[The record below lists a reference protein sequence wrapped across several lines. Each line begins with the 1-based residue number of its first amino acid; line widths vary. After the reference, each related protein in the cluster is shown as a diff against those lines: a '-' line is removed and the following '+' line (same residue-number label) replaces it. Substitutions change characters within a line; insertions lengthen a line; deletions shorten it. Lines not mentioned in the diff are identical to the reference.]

1 LTRYSLVIPGIGEV
15 DGDEMFETRA
25 VSTEYFSAMGL
36 RVVRGRPFDAND
48 RAGAP
53 PVAII
58 NDLAARRYFP
68 GRDPVGQVVTFQG
81 EETRI
86 VGVMANVRLRGPEA
100 DWHTELYIPLSQ
112 APNTFAVASVSLIVR
127 TVGSAPA
134 TAPAVREAIQAGVA
148 GVTVEEPQLIDDA
161 FRRLTAGRRFN
172 ASLMSAF
179 GFLAVVIGA
188 IGIYGTMT
196 FVVAQQARAIGL
208 RMALGASQ
216 SHVLWSILRQSLWR
230 VVAGAAFGLIGARA
244 AASLL
249 TALVFGVQTTSPA
262 VYVGVTLA
270 LSTLGLLAAIV
281 PARRA
286 AQLDPI
292 ATLRA
297 E

>member
-1 LTRYSLVIPGIGEV
+1 
-15 DGDEMFETRA
+15 
-25 VSTEYFSAMGL
+25 
-36 RVVRGRPFDAND
+36 
-48 RAGAP
+48 
-53 PVAII
+53 VAIL

-81 EETRI
+81 DETRI
-86 VGVMANVRLRGPEA
+86 IGIMENVRLRGPEA
-100 DWHTELYIPLSQ
+100 DWQSELYIPLSQ
-112 APNTFAVASVSLIVR
+112 APSTFTIASVSLIVR

-134 TAPAVREAIQAGVA
+134 TAPAVREAMQTGVA
-148 GVTVEEPQLIDDA
+148 GVTVREPRFIDDA

-172 ASLMSAF
+172 AGLMTTF

-188 IGIYGTMT
+188 IGIYGTMA

-216 SHVLWSILRQSLWR
+216 SHVLRSILRESIWR
-230 VVAGAAFGLIGARA
+230 VVAGAALGLIGARA
-244 AASLL
+244 AASLF
-249 TALVFGVQTTSPA
+249 TVLVFGVQTTSPA
-262 VYVGVTLA
+262 VYAGVALT

-286 AQLDPI
+286 ARLDPI